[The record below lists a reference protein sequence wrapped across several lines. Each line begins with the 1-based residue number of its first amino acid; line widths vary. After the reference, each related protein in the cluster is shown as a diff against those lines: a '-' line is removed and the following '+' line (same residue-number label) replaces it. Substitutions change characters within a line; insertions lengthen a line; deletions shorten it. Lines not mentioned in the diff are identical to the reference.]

1 MATTETVE
9 FLFRTRGLEGL
20 AEELD
25 KTAGRADKAER
36 AVEDLR
42 GEVDKLRQSQQRA
55 ADSSERMSA
64 GIRGIEGAGRALGG
78 PLGEYA
84 GLLGDLEAVAEGATG
99 ALGPAGIAGAFGLL
113 AAVAV
118 PAVIVG
124 TLSALTDLSR
134 ASVSARDELE
144 KLGGIDLV
152 TPEALAG
159 IERLETALDRLDVQF
174 SRLLVELAPSLVP
187 VIDMITNAVTRLAM
201 AAAVAGGFLA
211 RLDPTKLGEAI
222 GGGAGIALGSL
233 FGGPAMGAV
242 GFEMGSDFGRR
253 LTAPVEA
260 FTPKSRTLRD
270 VVADLVK
277 IGNERESDID
287 AIKFLTDS
295 RFKFATDQLGMTGQ
309 AKDPSIRFDT
319 GARFRLALEELE
331 VAAIEFTG
339 VLGGTFEP
347 LQSLADSAAQV
358 SIELRESL
366 GRAIGQLIG
375 QFGGGESGGARMG
388 QEVVQ
393 SLLEEIPII
402 GGFLSEIL
410 AVLLDLPGFLEG
422 LFTFLSE
429 APEKIL
435 VGLARMIGEFPGRL
449 IGEFLPALI
458 AGLIEGLAM
467 LLVSPVALIEGIIR
481 GIGQLPKTLVRELA
495 GLPVRLLSF
504 MDPDENG
511 IFRGPEDRILGI
523 PGTERPDRT
532 PVSAGAPQA
541 TGSGGPGRPLPKGGT
556 PAAVAMSTGGSAVL
570 IGGWAEAGDSL
581 GGAMRTRRSFGGGNL
596 GP

>member
-25 KTAGRADKAER
+25 KTAGRADKASRE
-36 AVEDLR
+36 VDDLR
-42 GEVDKLRQSQQRA
+42 GELDRLRRSANRA
-55 ADSSERMSA
+55 ADSSERVSA

-84 GLLGDLEAVAEGATG
+84 GILGDFEAVAEGAAG
-99 ALGPAGIAGAFGLL
+99 ALGPAGIVGAFGLL

-118 PAVIVG
+118 PTVIVG

-144 KLGGIDLV
+144 KLGGLSLV
-152 TPEALAG
+152 TPEG
-159 IERLETALDRLDVQF
+159 MSSIEQLEQGLNRLDAQF

-187 VIDMITNAVTRLAM
+187 VIDMITNAVTRLAG
-201 AAAVAGGFLA
+201 ASAVAGQLLSGLTA
-211 RLDPTKLGEAI
+211 QNIGEMI
-222 GGGAGIALGSL
+222 GGGVGSL
-233 FGGPAMGAV
+233 AGFMAQSVAGLPFGAELGGMLGGMLGGA
-242 GFEMGSDFGRR
+242 
-253 LTAPVEA
+253 LTAPTS
-260 FTPKSRTLRD
+260 FTLTPPTSGTPPRTGGGGGGGGRGAPVD
-270 VVADLVK
+270 P
-277 IGNERESDID
+277 
-287 AIKFLTDS
+287 T
-295 RFKFATDQLGMTGQ
+295 LGI
-309 AKDPSIRFDT
+309 AFDT
-319 GARFRLALEELE
+319 KSA
-331 VAAIEFTG
+331 EFTAAADELILASFDLSLG
-339 VLGGTFEP
+339 LGGLSEP
-347 LQSLADSAAQV
+347 LQAA
-358 SIELRESL
+358 SEAAAGFALELRENV
-366 GRAIGQLIG
+366 GTAIGSMIG
-375 QFGGGESGGARMG
+375 KFGGGESGGARMG

-410 AVLLDLPGFLEG
+410 AVLLDLPGFLDG
-422 LFTFLSE
+422 LFTFLVE

-435 VGLARMIGEFPGRL
+435 VGVARTIGEFPGKL

-511 IFRGPEDRILGI
+511 LFRGPEGRVLGI

-570 IGGWAEAGDSL
+570 IGGWAEAVDSL
-581 GGAMRTRRSFGGGNL
+581 GVAMRTRRSFGGGNL

>member
-25 KTAGRADKAER
+25 KTAGRADKASRE
-36 AVEDLR
+36 VDDLR
-42 GEVDKLRQSQQRA
+42 GELDRLRRSAHRA

-99 ALGPAGIAGAFGLL
+99 ALGPAGIAGAFALL

-144 KLGGIDLV
+144 KLGGLSLV
-152 TPEALAG
+152 TPEGMSG
-159 IERLETALDRLDVQF
+159 ITALEEALNRLDAQF
-174 SRLLVELAPSLVP
+174 SRLLVELSPSLVP
-187 VIDMITNAVTRLAM
+187 VIDMITNAVTRLAA
-201 AAAVAGGFLA
+201 AAAVAGRLLA
-211 RLDPTKLGEAI
+211 GLDPTKLGEAI
-222 GGGAGIALGSL
+222 GGGAGLMLGSL
-233 FGGPAMGAV
+233 FGGPGGGAV
-242 GFEMGSDFGRR
+242 GFEMGSDLGRR
-253 LTAPVEA
+253 ITAAVPSFALTPPTSSKTPRTTGGGGGGGGAPADPASGIA
-260 FTPKSRTLRD
+260 FGTGPTFR
-270 VVADLVK
+270 A
-277 IGNERESDID
+277 
-287 AIKFLTDS
+287 AIKE
-295 RFKFATDQLGMTGQ
+295 
-309 AKDPSIRFDT
+309 I
-319 GARFRLALEELE
+319 EI
-331 VAAIEFTG
+331 AAIQFTG

-347 LQSLADSAAQV
+347 LQSLADSAAQTAV
-358 SIELRESL
+358 GIRENL
-366 GRAIGQLIG
+366 GRAIGQSIG
-375 QFGGGESGGARMG
+375 RFGGGESGGARMG
-388 QEVVQ
+388 QDIAEN
-393 SLLEEIPII
+393 LLETIPFI

-410 AVLLDLPGFLEG
+410 AILMDLPAFVDG
-422 LFTFLSE
+422 LFTFLTE
-429 APEKIL
+429 APKEIL
-435 VGLARMIGEFPGRL
+435 VGVARVIGEFPGKL
-449 IGEFLPALI
+449 IGEFLPSLI
-458 AGLIEGLAM
+458 AGLIEGIAM

-511 IFRGPEDRILGI
+511 LFRGPEGRVLGI

-541 TGSGGPGRPLPKGGT
+541 TGSGGPGRPLPRGGT
-556 PAAVAMSTGGSAVL
+556 PEAVAMSTGGSAVL
-570 IGGWAEAGDSL
+570 IGGWAEAVDSL
-581 GGAMRTRRSFGGGNL
+581 GVAMRTRRSFGGGNL

>member
-25 KTAGRADKAER
+25 KTAGRADKASRE
-36 AVEDLR
+36 VDDLR
-42 GEVDKLRQSQQRA
+42 GELDRLRRSAHRA

-99 ALGPAGIAGAFGLL
+99 ALGPAGIAGAFALL

-144 KLGGIDLV
+144 KLGGLSLV
-152 TPEALAG
+152 TPEGMSG
-159 IERLETALDRLDVQF
+159 ITALEEALNRLDAQF
-174 SRLLVELAPSLVP
+174 SRLLVELSPSLVP
-187 VIDMITNAVTRLAM
+187 VIDMITNAVTRLAA
-201 AAAVAGGFLA
+201 AAAVAGRLLA
-211 RLDPTKLGEAI
+211 GLDPTKLGEAI
-222 GGGAGIALGSL
+222 GGGAGLMLGSL
-233 FGGPAMGAV
+233 FGGPGGGAV
-242 GFEMGSDFGRR
+242 GFEMGSDLGRR
-253 LTAPVEA
+253 ITAAVPSFALTPPTSSKTPRTTGGGGGGGGAPADPASGIA
-260 FTPKSRTLRD
+260 FGTGPTFR
-270 VVADLVK
+270 A
-277 IGNERESDID
+277 
-287 AIKFLTDS
+287 AIKE
-295 RFKFATDQLGMTGQ
+295 
-309 AKDPSIRFDT
+309 I
-319 GARFRLALEELE
+319 EI
-331 VAAIEFTG
+331 AAIQFTG

-347 LQSLADSAAQV
+347 LQSLADSAAQTAV
-358 SIELRESL
+358 GIRENL
-366 GRAIGQLIG
+366 GRAIGQSIG
-375 QFGGGESGGARMG
+375 RFGGGESGGARMG
-388 QEVVQ
+388 QDIAEN
-393 SLLEEIPII
+393 LLETIPFI

-410 AVLLDLPGFLEG
+410 AILMDLPAFVDG
-422 LFTFLSE
+422 LFTFLTE
-429 APEKIL
+429 APKEIL
-435 VGLARMIGEFPGRL
+435 VGVARVIGEFPGKL
-449 IGEFLPALI
+449 IGEFLPSLI
-458 AGLIEGLAM
+458 AGLIEGIAM

-511 IFRGPEDRILGI
+511 LFRGPEGRVLGI

-541 TGSGGPGRPLPKGGT
+541 TGSGGPGRPLPRGGT
-556 PAAVAMSTGGSAVL
+556 PEAVAMSTGGSAVL
-570 IGGWAEAGDSL
+570 IGGWAEAVDSL
-581 GGAMRTRRSFGGGNL
+581 GVAMRTRRSFGGGNV

>member
-25 KTAGRADKAER
+25 KTAGRADKASRE
-36 AVEDLR
+36 VDDLR
-42 GEVDKLRQSQQRA
+42 GELDRLRRSANRA

-144 KLGGIDLV
+144 KLGGLSLV
-152 TPEALAG
+152 TPEGMSG
-159 IERLETALDRLDVQF
+159 ITALEEALNRLDAQF
-174 SRLLVELAPSLVP
+174 SRLLVELSPSLVP
-187 VIDMITNAVTRLAM
+187 VIDMITNAVTRLAG
-201 AAAVAGGFLA
+201 AAAVAGRFLA
-211 RLDPTKLGEAI
+211 GLDPTKLGEAI

-242 GFEMGSDFGRR
+242 GFEMG
-253 LTAPVEA
+253 
-260 FTPKSRTLRD
+260 
-270 VVADLVK
+270 ADLGRMITAAVP
-277 IGNERESDID
+277 SF
-287 AIKFLTDS
+287 ALTPPTSGTPPRTVGGGGVGGRGAPADP
-295 RFKFATDQLGMTGQ
+295 TLGI
-309 AKDPSIRFDT
+309 AFDT
-319 GARFRLALEELE
+319 KSAEFAAAADELILASFDLSL
-331 VAAIEFTG
+331 G
-339 VLGGTFEP
+339 LGGLSEP
-347 LQSLADSAAQV
+347 LQAASEAAADFAF
-358 SIELRESL
+358 ELRENVAT
-366 GRAIGQLIG
+366 AIGSMIG

-435 VGLARMIGEFPGRL
+435 VGLARMIGEFPGRM

-511 IFRGPEDRILGI
+511 LFRGPEGRVLGI

-532 PVSAGAPQA
+532 PVSGGAPQA

-570 IGGWAEAGDSL
+570 IGGWAEAVDSL
-581 GGAMRTRRSFGGGNL
+581 GVAMRTRRSFGGGNL